1 MKELWRKY
9 REQIT
14 YVFFGGLTTLVN
26 MAAFYLFDKAGMEIL
41 LSTGIAWVLSV
52 LFAYVTNRRFVFA
65 SSAGGFAPVLRE
77 MGSFFLCR
85 ALSGLLDMG
94 IMYVFAERMGLPG
107 MWVKIASNVLVIIVN
122 YIASKVWIFRKQ

>member
-14 YVFFGGLTTLVN
+14 YVFFGGMTTLVN
-26 MAAFYLFDKAGMEIL
+26 MAAFYLFDKTGMEIL

-52 LFAYVTNRRFVFA
+52 LFAYGTNRRFVFA
-65 SSAGGFAPVLRE
+65 SSASGFIPVLRE
-77 MGSFFLCR
+77 MGGFFLCR

-94 IMYVFAERMGLPG
+94 IMYVFAEKMGLPG
-107 MWVKIASNVLVIIVN
+107 MGVKIASNVFVIIVN
-122 YIASKVWIFRKQ
+122 YIASKLWIFRKQ